1 MIAKKRARRGFSLIE
16 LVIVVVIIA
25 IIGAIA
31 IPRMSRGAA
40 GAADSAVTGNLSVLR
55 NAIDLYAAEHGGGYP
70 SVANFVPALTQYSND
85 AGTSFSATK
94 DATHTLGPY
103 LRKVPPLPVGTY
115 KNQTGVAAPA
125 AVPAAAEVAS
135 GTIGWLYDAASGQ
148 VWANATGYF
157 TY

>member
-1 MIAKKRARRGFSLIE
+1 MRAHRQARRAFSLIE

-40 GAADSAVTGNLSVLR
+40 GAADSAVVGNLAVLR
-55 NAIDLYAAEHGGGYP
+55 SALDLYGAEHTGSFPTVG
-70 SVANFVPALTQYSND
+70 NFATALTQYSND
-85 AGTSFSATK
+85 AGTSFSVTK
-94 DATHTLGPY
+94 DATHYLGPY
-103 LRKVPPLPVGTY
+103 LRKVPPLPLGTY
-115 KNQTGVAAPA
+115 KNQSGIAASA
-125 AVPAAAEVAS
+125 AVPPTAEVTS
-135 GTIGWLYDAASGQ
+135 GTVGWQYDAASGQ